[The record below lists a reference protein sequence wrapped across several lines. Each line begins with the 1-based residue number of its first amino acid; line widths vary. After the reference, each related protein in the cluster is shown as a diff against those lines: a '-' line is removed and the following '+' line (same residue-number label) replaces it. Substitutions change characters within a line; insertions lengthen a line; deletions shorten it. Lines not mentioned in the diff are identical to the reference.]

1 MVRLFSIICA
11 VAVTLVTAAGC
22 GDPADGSPV
31 VPTIGTIAALQGSVV
46 SSSTFLPLSG
56 VVVVI
61 QGVRLTTGADGTYA
75 VSGLK
80 PGEALLT
87 AEHQGFQPFSGRVL
101 LDGAVIYNFLL
112 VPSAQRNAGG

>member
-1 MVRLFSIICA
+1 MLRLFSIICA
-11 VAVTLVTAAGC
+11 VLVTLVTATGC

-31 VPTIGTIAALQGSVV
+31 VPTVGTVATLQGTVV
-46 SSSTFLPLSG
+46 SSTTFLPVSG

-61 QGVRLTTGADGTYA
+61 QGVRLTTGADGTFS

-80 PGEALLT
+80 PGNALLT
-87 AEHQGFQPFSGRVL
+87 AERQGFQPFSGRVF

-112 VPSAQRNAGG
+112 VPSGQRGSGG